1 VTDADGRFGELIRL
15 VDRLEDRAG
24 GYVTLAD
31 LDAAGATDTDAAIAA
46 NVLLVDFRQRLD
58 THGNLEP
65 VTLCRLNRHHRLV
78 QRLTG
83 W

>member
-1 VTDADGRFGELIRL
+1 VTDADGRFADLIRL
-15 VDRLEDRAG
+15 VDRLEDRAA

-31 LDAAGATDTDAAIAA
+31 VAQAGVLETDAAIAA
-46 NVLLVDFRQRLD
+46 NVLLLDYRQRLD
-58 THGNLEP
+58 GDGNLEP
-65 VTLCRLNRHHRLV
+65 VTLCRLNRHHPLV

>member
-1 VTDADGRFGELIRL
+1 VTDADGRFAELIRL

-58 THGNLEP
+58 TGGNLEP
-65 VTLCRLNRHHRLV
+65 VTLCRLNRHHPLV